1 MVKVAA
7 IGVAA
12 VLLAMPFKN
21 GKAEYGILL
30 TMAAC
35 LLLFTIAVSKLS
47 NLVELVHRLEEY
59 MNEGSIYITILLKM
73 LGITFVAEFASDL
86 CQDAGY
92 AAVAGQ
98 IEFMG
103 KLLVL
108 GISMPILLS
117 LLDAV
122 TSLSSL

>member
-12 VLLAMPFKN
+12 VLLAMPLKN
-21 GKAEYGILL
+21 GKAEYSMLL

-47 NLVELVHRLEEY
+47 NLVELVHRLEDY

-73 LGITFVAEFASDL
+73 LGITFVAEFASNL